1 MAAVRLLAR
10 HGNLRLL
17 LAAGLISLVGDWVLR
32 VGLAYEVYALTG
44 STIAS
49 SAMLMASLLPQ
60 ILLGS
65 VAGVFA
71 DRWDRRATMVV
82 TNLLLAAGL
91 LPLLLVHDAR
101 RVWIVY
107 LVALVESCLAQF
119 FVPAEASL
127 LPDLVPARDLVTAN
141 ALNGQTRDVARLL
154 GAACGG
160 LVAALGGV
168 RLLGL
173 ADAATFCVAA
183 GLIALIRPP
192 RAAAGASPAAPAG
205 PGGRATVRAVWR
217 DWVAGA
223 RVARAVRTLRVL
235 LLFVAITG
243 VGEGIMGTLMA
254 PFVRD
259 VLHGDSSAYGL
270 ILSVQAV
277 GGILGG
283 LVAAGVGHRFLPQRL
298 VGWGAVAFGA
308 LDLALFLYPL
318 AAPELWP
325 AFVLIMLVGPFGAL
339 MTAGLMTMLQTATVE
354 TMRGRVFGV
363 LVAVQ
368 GVATLAGTLA
378 AGVLGNPLGIV
389 PVIALQGAGY
399 VLAGLMV
406 TRSTPARGG
415 AAAGTAGAAAGAEAA
430 PDRAALA
437 AVRPS
442 AD

>member
-1 MAAVRLLAR
+1 VPALVRLLAR
-10 HGNLRLL
+10 RGNLRLL
-17 LAAGLISLVGDWVLR
+17 LAAGLTSLVGDWILR

-60 ILLGS
+60 VLLGS

-71 DRWDRRATMVV
+71 DRWDRRATMVA

-91 LPLLLVHDAR
+91 LPLLLVHDAG

-107 LVALVESCLAQF
+107 PVALAESCLAQF
-119 FVPAEASL
+119 FVPAEAAF
-127 LPDLVPARDLVTAN
+127 LPDLVPAGELVTAN
-141 ALNGQTRDVARLL
+141 ALNGQVRDVARLV
-154 GAACGG
+154 GAAAGG
-160 LVAALGGV
+160 LVAGLGGV

-173 ADAATFCVAA
+173 ADAATFCAAA
-183 GLIALIRPP
+183 GLIALIRLPH
-192 RAAAGASPAAPAG
+192 RAAPPGGVSEDPAG
-205 PGGRATVRAVWR
+205 RALRTTVAAVWH
-217 DWVAGA
+217 DWVEGV

-235 LLFVAITG
+235 LLFVAITS

-283 LVAAGVGHRFLPQRL
+283 LVAATVGHRFRPQRL
-298 VGWGAVAFGA
+298 VGWGAVAFGT

-318 AAPELWP
+318 AAPVLWP
-325 AFVLIMLVGPFGAL
+325 AFVLITLVGPAGAL
-339 MTAGLMTMLQTATVE
+339 MAAGLMTVFQTATGE
-354 TMRGRVFGV
+354 RLRGRVFGA

-368 GVATLAGTLA
+368 GVATLAGTLG
-378 AGVLGNPLGIV
+378 AGVLGRPVGIV

-406 TRSTPARGG
+406 TRR
-415 AAAGTAGAAAGAEAA
+415 AAGRDDAPAGRVDVAAG
-430 PDRAALA
+430 
-437 AVRPS
+437 
-442 AD
+442 

>member
-1 MAAVRLLAR
+1 MEIPSKCLTSPAASVQDSKHVLGICRQAPHPRRSGGHPGARPPATPQAARARRPGAPVAHHGHLADLGGRRPRPGVRPGRRRARADARRAGGRPARRLAAAARRLGPGVAREHRHRPEPDLPDPRGGGRAAPGARRADPAAGRPPAARRRRRPAGGSGPRRPHAPRRPPAADPARRLMAAVRLLAR

-82 TNLLLAAGL
+82 TNLLLATGL

-127 LPDLVPARDLVTAN
+127 LPDLVPARDLITAN

-160 LVAALGGV
+160 L
-168 RLLGL
+168 
-173 ADAATFCVAA
+173 VAA

-217 DWVAGA
+217 DWVAA
-223 RVARAVRTLRVL
+223 R
-235 LLFVAITG
+235 G
-243 VGEGIMGTLMA
+243 
-254 PFVRD
+254 
-259 VLHGDSSAYGL
+259 S
-270 ILSVQAV
+270 
-277 GGILGG
+277 
-283 LVAAGVGHRFLPQRL
+283 
-298 VGWGAVAFGA
+298 
-308 LDLALFLYPL
+308 
-318 AAPELWP
+318 
-325 AFVLIMLVGPFGAL
+325 
-339 MTAGLMTMLQTATVE
+339 
-354 TMRGRVFGV
+354 RGRSGRC
-363 LVAVQ
+363 ASCCCSS
-368 GVATLAGTLA
+368 
-378 AGVLGNPLGIV
+378 
-389 PVIALQGAGY
+389 
-399 VLAGLMV
+399 
-406 TRSTPARGG
+406 RSPA
-415 AAAGTAGAAAGAEAA
+415 
-430 PDRAALA
+430 
-437 AVRPS
+437 S
-442 AD
+442 AR

>member
-1 MAAVRLLAR
+1 MPAVVRLLAR
-10 HGNLRLL
+10 GGNLRLL
-17 LAAGLISLVGDWVLR
+17 LSAGLISLVGDWILR

-60 ILLGS
+60 VLLGS

-71 DRWDRRATMVV
+71 DRWDRRVTMVV

-91 LPLLLVHDAR
+91 LPLLLVHDAG

-107 LVALVESCLAQF
+107 PVALAESCLAQF
-119 FVPAEASL
+119 FVPAEAAF
-127 LPDLVPARDLVTAN
+127 LPELVPVGELVTAN
-141 ALNGQTRDVARLL
+141 ALNGQVRDVARLV

-160 LVAALGGV
+160 LIAGLGGV

-173 ADAATFCVAA
+173 ADAATFGAAA
-183 GLIALIRPP
+183 GLIALIRLP
-192 RAAAGASPAAPAG
+192 RLAAAGPDAARQDPAG
-205 PGGRATVRAVWR
+205 RALRTTVRAVWH
-217 DWVAGA
+217 DWVEGV

-235 LLFVAITG
+235 LVFVAITS

-283 LVAAGVGHRFLPQRL
+283 LVAASVGHRFRPRRL

-318 AAPELWP
+318 AVPVLWP
-325 AFVLIMLVGPFGAL
+325 AFVLIALVGPAGAL
-339 MTAGLMTMLQTATVE
+339 MAAGLMTLFQTATGE
-354 TMRGRVFGV
+354 RLRGRVFGA

-368 GVATLAGTLA
+368 GVATLAGTLGA
-378 AGVLGNPLGIV
+378 GMLGKPAGVV

-406 TRSTPARGG
+406 ARHASGRDEAPPARVES
-415 AAAGTAGAAAGAEAA
+415 AAC
-430 PDRAALA
+430 
-437 AVRPS
+437 
-442 AD
+442 

>member
-1 MAAVRLLAR
+1 
-10 HGNLRLL
+10 
-17 LAAGLISLVGDWVLR
+17 
-32 VGLAYEVYALTG
+32 
-44 STIAS
+44 
-49 SAMLMASLLPQ
+49 
-60 ILLGS
+60 
-65 VAGVFA
+65 
-71 DRWDRRATMVV
+71 
-82 TNLLLAAGL
+82 
-91 LPLLLVHDAR
+91 
-101 RVWIVY
+101 
-107 LVALVESCLAQF
+107 
-119 FVPAEASL
+119 
-127 LPDLVPARDLVTAN
+127 
-141 ALNGQTRDVARLL
+141 
-154 GAACGG
+154 
-160 LVAALGGV
+160 
-168 RLLGL
+168 
-173 ADAATFCVAA
+173 
-183 GLIALIRPP
+183 
-192 RAAAGASPAAPAG
+192 
-205 PGGRATVRAVWR
+205 
-217 DWVAGA
+217 
-223 RVARAVRTLRVL
+223 
-235 LLFVAITG
+235 
-243 VGEGIMGTLMA
+243 MGTLMA

-283 LVAAGVGHRFLPQRL
+283 LVAAGVGHRFRPQRL

-339 MTAGLMTMLQTATVE
+339 MTAGLMTMLQTATAE
-354 TMRGRVFGV
+354 TMRGRVFGA

-430 PDRAALA
+430 PERAARA

>member
-1 MAAVRLLAR
+1 MPALVRLLAR
-10 HGNLRLL
+10 GRNLRLL
-17 LAAGLISLVGDWVLR
+17 LAAGLISLVGDWILR

-60 ILLGS
+60 VLLGS

-71 DRWDRRATMVV
+71 DRWDRRVTMVA

-91 LPLLLVHDAR
+91 LPLLLVHDAG

-107 LVALVESCLAQF
+107 PVALAESCLAQF
-119 FVPAEASL
+119 FVPAEAAI
-127 LPDLVPARDLVTAN
+127 LPDLVPAGELVTAN
-141 ALNGQTRDVARLL
+141 ALNGQVRDVARLL
-154 GAACGG
+154 GAAAGG
-160 LVAALGGV
+160 LVAGLGGV

-173 ADAATFCVAA
+173 ADAATFCAAA
-183 GLIALIRPP
+183 GLVALIRLPRGATAPP
-192 RAAAGASPAAPAG
+192 GRAGAPEDPAG
-205 PGGRATVRAVWR
+205 RALRTTVRSVWH
-217 DWVAGA
+217 DWVEGV

-235 LLFVAITG
+235 LLFVAITS

-254 PFVRD
+254 PFVLD

-270 ILSVQAV
+270 IMSVQAV

-283 LVAAGVGHRFLPQRL
+283 LVAAAVGHRFRPQRL

-318 AAPELWP
+318 AAPVLWP
-325 AFVLIMLVGPFGAL
+325 AFVLIALVGPAGAL
-339 MTAGLMTMLQTATVE
+339 MAAGLMTVFQTATGE
-354 TMRGRVFGV
+354 RLRGRVFGA
-363 LVAVQ
+363 LIAVQ
-368 GVATLAGTLA
+368 GVATLAGTLG
-378 AGVLGNPLGIV
+378 AGLLGKPVGIV

-406 TRSTPARGG
+406 TRRAPGRDQAPAGRVDL
-415 AAAGTAGAAAGAEAA
+415 AAG
-430 PDRAALA
+430 
-437 AVRPS
+437 
-442 AD
+442 